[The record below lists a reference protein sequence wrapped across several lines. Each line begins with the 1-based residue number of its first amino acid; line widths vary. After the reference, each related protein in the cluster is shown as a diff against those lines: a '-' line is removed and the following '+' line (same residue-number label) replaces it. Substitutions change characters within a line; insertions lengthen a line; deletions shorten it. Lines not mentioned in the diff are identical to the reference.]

1 MVADAAARIKA
12 GRPGKVT
19 VTGYTDKVA
28 GQPVNEKLSAQRA
41 DNIADALK
49 AAIGPGSTMIVT
61 AAKGETEP
69 VASNDS
75 ATGRQQNRR
84 ATITSG

>member
-1 MVADAAARIKA
+1 V
-12 GRPGKVT
+12 
-19 VTGYTDKVA
+19 
-28 GQPVNEKLSAQRA
+28 
-41 DNIADALK
+41 
-49 AAIGPGSTMIVT
+49 IGPGSTMIVT